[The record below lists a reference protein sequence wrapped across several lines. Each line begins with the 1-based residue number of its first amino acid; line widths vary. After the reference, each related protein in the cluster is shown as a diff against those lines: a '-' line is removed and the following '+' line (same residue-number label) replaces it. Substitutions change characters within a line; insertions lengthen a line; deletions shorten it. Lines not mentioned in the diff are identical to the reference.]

1 MIPPTYQAIREQH
14 PKVGLKGDFVEGM
27 RDHENAAQ
35 AMLVYMQDT
44 WDYLKKQDEVVAA
57 MNAGLATQTE
67 LLAAGYNSNPMKLP
81 NYLSRGGAGWRGLIP
96 EETKMYLRIYAAVE
110 SNLDFRSRS

>member
-1 MIPPTYQAIREQH
+1 MRA
-14 PKVGLKGDFVEGM
+14 KADFVEGM
-27 RDHENAAQ
+27 RDHENATQ

-44 WDYLKKQDEVVAA
+44 WDYLRKQEEVAA
-57 MNAGLATQTE
+57 ALEGGLATQAE

-81 NYLSRGGAGWRGLIP
+81 KYLARGGSAWRTLIP

-110 SNLDFRSRS
+110 ANLDFEARS